1 MKRTT
6 FFYILREVLQIFLI
20 GLMTLTIILLMD
32 KIFKLIELIVAKG
45 VDPLQILKLLMFI
58 APSFFIFTIP
68 MSLLVGTLLGF
79 GRLSSDNEITAFKAS
94 GVSLYQLFLPVFLLS
109 IVACLITAFLVFYA
123 LPWGNRG
130 FKSTL
135 FLIAQSKADVEIQ
148 ERVFNDDFEDLV
160 VYVEKVPIEGKKLEG
175 ILIYDEREKGTYN
188 TVFAREGFLISDP
201 ESQAV
206 TLRLLHGNVHR
217 MQPKTDTYQMIEFD
231 SYDLRLE
238 LAQTFAAIGKK
249 LKDYEMSIGEIEDKI
264 DTMKKEGK
272 NTTSQE
278 VELHKRYAIPF
289 VCIVFALIGVPLGIQ
304 PRRSGKSNGFI
315 FSILILLG
323 YYISL
328 IGAEVLAVRRLIP
341 VALAGWM
348 PNLLFGSLGVYLLIK
363 AARDLPSKPSV
374 WLNETLDTLQQK
386 WRNFLEH
393 A

>member
-6 FFYILREVLQIFLI
+6 FFYILWEVLQVFLI

-45 VDPLQILKLLMFI
+45 VDPSQIFKLLMFI
-58 APSFFIFTIP
+58 APSFFVFTIP

-94 GVSLYQLFLPVFLLS
+94 GVSLYQLFLPVFFLS
-109 IVACLITAFLVFYA
+109 IVACLITSFIVFYA

-130 FKSTL
+130 FKATL

-160 VYVEKVPIEGKKLEG
+160 LYVEKVPIDGRKMEG

-201 ESQAV
+201 SSQAV
-206 TLRLLHGNVHR
+206 TLKLLHGNVHR
-217 MQPKTDTYQMIEFD
+217 FQPKTGTYQTIAFN

-238 LAQTFAAIGKK
+238 LAQTFASIGRK
-249 LKDYEMSIGEIEDKI
+249 LRDYEMSIGEIGNKI

-272 NTTSQE
+272 DTTSQE
-278 VELHKRYAIPF
+278 LELHKRYAIPF
-289 VCIVFALIGVPLGIQ
+289 VCIIFPLIGVPLGIQ
-304 PRRSGKSNGFI
+304 PRRSGKSYGFI

-328 IGAEVLAVRRLIP
+328 IGAELLATRRLMP
-341 VALAGWM
+341 VALVGWL
-348 PNLLFGSLGVYLLIK
+348 PNLLFGGLGLYLLIK
-363 AARDLPSKPSV
+363 AARDIPFRPSA
-374 WLNETLDTLQQK
+374 WLSETLDTLQQK
-386 WRNFLEH
+386 WKDLFEH